1 MMARENL
8 KPKYSIIIPS
18 LNSENFLSVT
28 LPLILRS
35 NCDNFEV
42 IVSNNNSSDGTSA
55 YLEKIQDP
63 RVIKVRPQIRLS
75 MQEHYEFALSHARG
89 EWINLLG
96 ADDFPLPT
104 MFSEMDKL
112 LSKSPSADI
121 VTWTRSYFFWPGV
134 EEIYGD
140 VRLSYTELK
149 TQRKKSSQRTFVLAL
164 LGQHQILD
172 LPQLYTCSFV
182 SARLIGEI
190 KKNGGGCFYTDS
202 IPDIYSSVELLLTS
216 SSFIRIAYP
225 LTLVGSS
232 KTSLGSGERIY
243 LDHELNNSTKQNLL
257 SEQTDKELH
266 MQKISPYFLLDCY
279 LSYVAKHSLEIRKS
293 FVILALIGV
302 SGEFIRRKEFLQ
314 KFKLMRRAAQQLD
327 VPTFWLSIAVILSV
341 PNLVFR
347 LLREV
352 YAKVLKRVLHA
363 FSKDSVKIHATSKS
377 KIVDLEHALEAIDEI
392 RSKKPIR

>member
-1 MMARENL
+1 MEIENS
-8 KPKYSIIIPS
+8 KPKYSIIIPT
-18 LNSENFLSVT
+18 LNSVNFISVT
-28 LPLILRS
+28 LPLILR
-35 NCDNFEV
+35 NTYENFEV
-42 IVSNNNSSDGTSA
+42 IVSNNNSSDGTAA

-63 RVIKVRPQIRLS
+63 RVIKVRPQIRLP

-89 EWINLLG
+89 EWVNLLG

-149 TQRKKSSQRTFVLAL
+149 IQRKKSSQRTFVLAL
-164 LGQHQILD
+164 LAQHQILD

-182 SARLIGEI
+182 SARLIDEI
-190 KKNGGGCFYTDS
+190 KKNSGGCFYTDS

-232 KTSLGSGERIY
+232 DTSLGIGDRIY
-243 LDHELNNSTKQNLL
+243 LDHQLNSSTNKNLL

-266 MQKISPYFLLDCY
+266 IQKISSYFLLDCY
-279 LSYVAKHSLEIRKS
+279 LSYAAKHSLQVRKS
-293 FVILALIGV
+293 FVILALIGA
-302 SGEFIRRKEFLQ
+302 SGEIIRRKEFFQ
-314 KFKLMRRAAQQLD
+314 KYELMRRASRQLGI
-327 VPTFWLSIAVILSV
+327 PTAWLSIIVILSF
-341 PNLVFR
+341 PNLAIR
-347 LLREV
+347 LVREV
-352 YAKVLKRVLHA
+352 YAKVSKRLLHA
-363 FSKDSVKIHATSKS
+363 FSKSSIKIHATSRS
-377 KIVDLEHALEAIDEI
+377 KIVNLEQALEAIDEI
-392 RSKKPIR
+392 RAK

>member
-1 MMARENL
+1 M
-8 KPKYSIIIPS
+8 PKYSIIVPCLDSIQ
-18 LNSENFLSVT
+18 FLSKTV
-28 LPLILRS
+28 PLILGNTDS
-35 NCDNFEV
+35 DFEMIISDNR
-42 IVSNNNSSDGTSA
+42 SSDGTFEFLSS
-55 YLEKIQDP
+55 ISDP
-63 RVIKVRPQIRLS
+63 RLVLVQPDKRLS

-104 MFSEMDKL
+104 MFCEMDKL
-112 LSKSPSADI
+112 LSKSPSAEI

-182 SARLIGEI
+182 SARLIDEI

-202 IPDIYSSVELLLTS
+202 IPDIYSSVELLSTS
-216 SSFIRIAYP
+216 SSFIRIASP

-232 KTSLGSGERIY
+232 NTSLGIGDRIY

-279 LSYVAKHSLEIRKS
+279 LSYVAKHSLEVRKS
-293 FVILALIGV
+293 FVMLALIGV
-302 SGEFIRRKEFLQ
+302 SGEIIRRKEFLQ

-327 VPTFWLSIAVILSV
+327 VPTVWLSIAVILSV

-363 FSKDSVKIHATSKS
+363 LSKDSIKIHATSKS